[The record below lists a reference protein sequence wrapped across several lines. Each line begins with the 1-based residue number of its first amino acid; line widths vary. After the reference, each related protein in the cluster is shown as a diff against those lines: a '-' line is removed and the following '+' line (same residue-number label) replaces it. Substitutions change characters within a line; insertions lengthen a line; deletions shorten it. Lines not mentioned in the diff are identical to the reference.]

1 VDKLIS
7 SEEKGHGM
15 KTKQLR
21 NWVLVLLV
29 VLSTAAVCLAQSD
42 TARLQGTVTDP
53 QGNAVSGASVNVTS
67 VETGRLSTATTN
79 ELGYYTVSALPPG
92 NYRVDVAQKGFK
104 KISRTLELQ
113 VAQLGVVDF
122 QLSVGEV
129 TETIT
134 VEAGSPVINAQ
145 DSALGTVIEA
155 KQIEELPL
163 NGRNFTQLA
172 TLIPGVIRGSGNAT
186 GSSGNAETYRYGQEG
201 GASLVVNGI
210 RSQAN
215 NFILDGIDNNEALVN
230 TIVLFPPADAIDEF
244 KVQTN
249 IAPAQYGRA
258 GGALVVTSI
267 KSGTNDYHGSVFWFN
282 RNKALNAEDF
292 FTSAHTPTPSFVRNQ
307 FGFTAG
313 GPVIKNKLFLFG
325 DYQGLRQNVPNGPAY
340 STVPTDAMRGT
351 GTAAPGEADF
361 SALLN
366 PAMTSGLDLSATGG
380 VIYNPMT
387 DGSVCNPAIKPPNP
401 GSCPSTNPNGA
412 LQFMGTGAQ
421 PNVIPANRLN
431 PAALAYLNAY
441 PEPNCTHA
449 RDSNCNPI
457 NHNFKLNRTVI
468 ENWDDW
474 DIRGDYIID
483 TKNSL
488 FVRFSSGHSNQTN
501 TTSLGVLPSG
511 FGSGT
516 NFNYPSGASIGL
528 TSTISSTMVNE
539 FRSGYVRT
547 KYGYEPPL
555 SSTAWCTKFGIANC
569 YNIVT
574 GGIALIGAYAQQI
587 EYTGDFGP
595 YLVPQ
600 TGFNY
605 NDTLT
610 WTKGR
615 HTIKVGG
622 SILRRELNL
631 FRPNYGKGGFRPAGN
646 GSGPCC
652 NGGSGH
658 VDTGYE
664 ISDLLAGFVDDY
676 EVGSPLGAVGTRT
689 WENGFFAQD
698 DFRVTR
704 RLTLNL
710 GLRYDVL
717 TWPTEVQNRQA
728 NFDITT
734 GALIVAGSNGAPR
747 TLIPNDYHNFGPRL
761 GFAYDLLGDGK
772 TVLRGG
778 YGLFYFIDRGGIN
791 NQLAQNPPFA
801 GIQTVTYAQGYR
813 ITLSGSLPA
822 CNPNPNC
829 PAANLISTNATGP
842 LPSGSFV
849 LGTGTGQF
857 NLAAPTGV
865 SVVALLPS
873 NVTPM
878 VSEWN
883 LQIQHQVGNNQSVSI
898 AYVGT
903 HGAHLVRNYDTNQVL
918 FNTGAKLYSQL
929 GSINTQDTRGKSDYH
944 ALQLQYEH
952 RLSRGLTVTGAFTWS
967 KTLDDGFGNLDA
979 GGGNVP
985 QLYTDYGIERGL
997 SNQDVDYV
1005 LSSSALYELPFGRGK
1020 RWGSDVSKWMDY
1032 IVGGWQINA
1041 IYSLQGGTPFS
1052 ITASGT
1058 PNTARAD
1065 LVGKVHVN
1073 PGNLQNYVDAS
1084 AFTAPAKNAAGM
1096 YIAPGT
1102 AGRDIVRGPGFSN
1115 IDFALFKNFPV
1126 TERIKGQFRVQA
1138 YNLTNTPHFSN
1149 PSDTNLNDGKIGQI
1163 NSVLTNSWR
1172 QVELALRFTF

>member
-1 VDKLIS
+1 
-7 SEEKGHGM
+7 M
-15 KTKQLR
+15 MRKQLGYGAT
-21 NWVLVLLV
+21 LLFAI
-29 VLSTAAVCLAQSD
+29 LATAAVVVAQSD

-53 QGNAVSGASVNVTS
+53 SGAAVAGAVVNVTS
-67 VETGRLSTATTN
+67 VETGRLTSVTTN
-79 ELGYYTVSALPPG
+79 DLGYYTATALPPG
-92 NYRVDVAQKGFK
+92 NYKVEIAQKGFK
-104 KISRTLELQ
+104 KVSRTLELQ
-113 VAQLGVVDF
+113 VAQLGVADF
-122 QLSVGEV
+122 QLAVGET
-129 TETIT
+129 TETVV

-145 DSALGTVIEA
+145 DSALGVVLESQ
-155 KQIEELPL
+155 QITELPL
-163 NGRNFTQLA
+163 NGRNFTQVAL
-172 TLIPGVIRGSGNAT
+172 LVPGVVRGSGNAT
-186 GSSGNAETYRYGQEG
+186 GNSGNAETYRYGQEG
-201 GASLVVNGI
+201 GASLVVNGV
-210 RSQAN
+210 RAQAN
-215 NFILDGIDNNEALVN
+215 NYILDGIDNNESLVN

-258 GGALVVTSI
+258 GGALVITSI
-267 KSGTNDYHGSVFWFN
+267 KSGSNDYHGNVFWFN
-282 RNKALNAEDF
+282 RNKALNAENF
-292 FTSAHTPTPSFVRNQ
+292 FTSPHTPTPSFVRNQ
-307 FGFTAG
+307 FGGTFG
-313 GPVIKNKLFLFG
+313 GPIIKNKLFFFV
-325 DYQGLRQNVPNGPAY
+325 DYQGLRQNVPSGPSYA
-340 STVPTDAMRGT
+340 TVPTDAMRGT
-351 GTAAPGEADF
+351 GTLTGEADF
-361 SALLN
+361 SALLD
-366 PAMTSGLDLSATGG
+366 PTMTAGLDLTATNG
-380 VIYNPMT
+380 VIYDPTTN
-387 DGSVCNPAIKPPNP
+387 GSVAKTA
-401 GSCPSTNPNGA
+401 TNPNGA
-412 LQFMGTGAQ
+412 KPFLGTGAQ
-421 PNVIPANRLN
+421 PNVIPADRLN
-431 PAALAYLNAY
+431 PSALLYLDAF

-449 RDSNCNPI
+449 QDPNCNPI
-457 NHNFKLNRTVI
+457 QHNFKLERTVI
-468 ENWDDW
+468 ENWDDF
-474 DIRGDYIID
+474 DVRGDYILD
-483 TKNSL
+483 TKNAL
-488 FVRFSSGHSNQTN
+488 FVRFSRGHSNQTN

-516 NFNYPSGASIGL
+516 NFNYPTGASVGL
-528 TSTISSTMVNE
+528 TSTISSTLINE

-555 SSTAWCTKFGIANC
+555 SSTAWCTQFMIPNC

-600 TGFNY
+600 TGFNF

-622 SILRRELNL
+622 TILRRQLNL
-631 FRPNYGKGGFRPAGN
+631 FRPNYGKGGFRPSGN
-646 GSGPCC
+646 GRGGCC
-652 NGGSGH
+652 NGGQGH

-664 ISDLLAGFVDDY
+664 VSDLLAGFVDDY
-676 EVGSPLGAVGTRT
+676 EVGTPLGMVGTRS

-728 NFDITT
+728 NFDLVT
-734 GALIVAGSNGAPR
+734 GALVIAGSNGAPR

-778 YGLFYFIDRGGIN
+778 YGLFYFIDRGGIS

-801 GIQTVTYAQGYR
+801 GVKTVTYQQGFR
-813 ITLSGSLPA
+813 ITLSGSLPN
-822 CNPNPNC
+822 CNPNPTC
-829 PAANLISTNATGP
+829 PAADLNSTLATGA

-849 LGTGTGQF
+849 LGTAPGDL

-865 SVVALLPS
+865 SVVGILPA

-883 LQIQHQVGNNQSVSI
+883 LQIQHQIGNNQSASI

-903 HGAHLVRNYDTNQVL
+903 HGAHLVRNYNANQTLFDTGGN
-918 FNTGAKLYSQL
+918 LYPNL
-929 GSINTQDTRGKSDYH
+929 GSINIQDTRGKSDYH

-952 RLSRGLTVTGAFTWS
+952 RLSHGLTVTGAFTWS

-979 GGGNVP
+979 GGANVP
-985 QLYTDYGIERGL
+985 QLYTDYGLERGL

-1020 RWGSDVSKWMDY
+1020 RWGGDVSKWMDY
-1032 IVGGWQINA
+1032 VIGGWQLNA
-1041 IYSLQGGTPFS
+1041 IYTLQGGTPFS
-1052 ITASGT
+1052 ITSSGN
-1058 PNTARAD
+1058 PSSARAD
-1065 LVGKVHVN
+1065 LVGKIQVH
-1073 PGNLQNYVDAS
+1073 PGNILNYVDAS
-1084 AFTAPAKNAAGM
+1084 AFAAPAKNAAGI

-1115 IDFALFKNFPV
+1115 MDFALFKNFPV

-1149 PSDTNLNDGKIGQI
+1149 PFDTNINDNQIGKI

-1172 QVELALRFTF
+1172 QVELALRFNF